1 MTQTDKKESSIF
13 DIYNIKDQIKTLI
26 VNYIKDQQIEIVSTL
41 EKDIE
46 IIEHKENDYVYQTL
60 PVIIDI
66 NAYRIIF
73 DISYTFNSVYGVI
86 KKLYITFNPG
96 TYKEKSYNYIDNDED
111 TILGHT
117 DWHIIPELKR
127 MMKKQTA
134 THHES
139 STVLCVKSIM
149 QREMAKLAKD
159 TEYSVSVIPIT
170 TDPIYNGPQIVTTY
184 IRYTISCLVYSNSD
198 KIPMVDLVIELPNR
212 NKKYF
217 EDIPFLHMDQLSHCI
232 GEILKSN
239 LTV

>member
-13 DIYNIKDQIKTLI
+13 DI
-26 VNYIKDQQIEIVSTL
+26 SC
-41 EKDIE
+41 
-46 IIEHKENDYVYQTL
+46 
-60 PVIIDI
+60 
-66 NAYRIIF
+66 
-73 DISYTFNSVYGVI
+73 TFNSVYGII

-96 TYKEKSYNYIDNDED
+96 TYKEKSYNYIDNDKD

-117 DWHIIPELKR
+117 DWHIIPEIKR

-184 IRYTISCLVYSNSD
+184 TKYTISCLVYSNSD

-232 GEILKSN
+232 GVILKSN